1 MRHCCHCCLV
11 SCIRIL
17 SFVVFV
23 VITIVV
29 VVAVAALHC
38 WYYCAFELEAYYEKC
53 IKVFAALPSEMRMQN
68 KQAVPLPLPLTH
80 SLNTQCEWEGEG

>member
-1 MRHCCHCCLV
+1 M

-23 VITIVV
+23 AITIV

-68 KQAVPLPLPLTH
+68 KQAVPLPLTH